1 VHVRA
6 PEPGDAAAVLE
17 LIVAR
22 DVADLGYPDYSLE
35 DVKADWATPGIDP
48 ARDAWLVEEGDGP
61 VAYALL
67 DESAAVMVA
76 VPPASEGRGIGT
88 TLREAAEA
96 RAAARG
102 APVVRQYVPASN
114 EAARAHL
121 LDAGYRLAYRYVRM
135 RIELAQAEAPP
146 AVPVRTFVPGADD
159 APVHELLEAALGE
172 IEGNVPEPL
181 EAWRAR
187 QVLKEGFDPSLW
199 ILHEDAAGVA
209 AVALCGVRDD
219 GVGFVDYLAVASRS
233 RGRGLGRTVL
243 LHGLA
248 ALRARGLTAGELFV
262 QAENAAAGRLYESIG
277 MDAVGTSER
286 WEKALGGSGGK

>member
-1 VHVRA
+1 VQVRA

-67 DESAAVMVA
+67 DESAAVMVT

-102 APVVRQYVPASN
+102 APVVRQYVSASN
-114 EAARAHL
+114 EAALAHL
-121 LDAGYRLAYRYVRM
+121 RAAGYRLAHRYTRM
-135 RIELAQAEAPP
+135 RIELAQAEPPP
-146 AVPVRTFVPGADD
+146 AVPIRTFVPGSDD

-172 IEGNVPEPL
+172 IPGNVPHTL
-181 EAWRAR
+181 EAWRA
-187 QVLKEGFDPSLW
+187 VTVGKEGFDPLLW
-199 ILHEDAAGVA
+199 LLHEDAGGLA
-209 AVALCGVRDD
+209 AVALCAGRDG
-219 GVGFVDYLAVASRS
+219 GVGFVDYLAVAARS
-233 RGRGLGRTVL
+233 RGRGLGRAVL

-248 ALRARGLTAGELFV
+248 ALRARGLTDGELFV
-262 QAENAAAGRLYESIG
+262 QAENDNATRLYESIG
-277 MDAVGTSER
+277 MRPVAANER
-286 WEKALGGSGGK
+286 WEKALGGRGGK